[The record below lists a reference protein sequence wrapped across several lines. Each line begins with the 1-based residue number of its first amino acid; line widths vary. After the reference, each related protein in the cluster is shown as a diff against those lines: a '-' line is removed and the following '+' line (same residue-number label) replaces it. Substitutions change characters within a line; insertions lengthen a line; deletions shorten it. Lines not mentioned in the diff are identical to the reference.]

1 MQHYKH
7 ARKKTLQPHYEPFD
21 IMGGG
26 DKRYR
31 LISSVLA
38 AFAAGQSRP
47 G

>member
-7 ARKKTLQPHYEPFD
+7 ALKNPLQPHYEPFD
-21 IMGGG
+21 IMGGY
-26 DKRYR
+26 KRYC
-31 LISSVLA
+31 LILSVLA

>member
-1 MQHYKH
+1 MPAKNLYSLTMN
-7 ARKKTLQPHYEPFD
+7 RL
-21 IMGGG
+21 ILWG

-31 LISSVLA
+31 LILSVLS

>member
-1 MQHYKH
+1 MP
-7 ARKKTLQPHYEPFD
+7 AKTLYSLTMSRL
-21 IMGGG
+21 ILWGG

>member
-1 MQHYKH
+1 MPAKNLYSLTMN
-7 ARKKTLQPHYEPFD
+7 RL
-21 IMGGG
+21 ILWGG